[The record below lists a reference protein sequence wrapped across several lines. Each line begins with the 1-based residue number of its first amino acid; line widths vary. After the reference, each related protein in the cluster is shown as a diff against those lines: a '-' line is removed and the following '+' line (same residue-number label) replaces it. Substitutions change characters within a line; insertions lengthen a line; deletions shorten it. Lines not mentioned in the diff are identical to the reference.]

1 MLMQSLET
9 IGSTDT
15 MSHPESRKVGIL
27 MLTLIA
33 LLLALIGGL
42 GAGSGRIGSED
53 TRGYLQE
60 PSWRL
65 GILTRPKYE
74 RTTRG
79 FCTSK
84 SRINFCQRVCK
95 RWIRQRPAHDARG

>member
-1 MLMQSLET
+1 
-9 IGSTDT
+9 
-15 MSHPESRKVGIL
+15 

-65 GILTRPKYE
+65 GILTRFEHK
-74 RTTRG
+74 RA
-79 FCTSK
+79 TSGLCP
-84 SRINFCQRVCK
+84 SEPRFNFCQC
-95 RWIRQRPAHDARG
+95 IC